1 MASRQYSGKKPQNL
15 KKTLAF
21 FLSYIGRHRLI
32 FLAVAVM
39 VAISAIA
46 NLARYLHDPAHCQS
60 SGRWGYT
67 FPADGRVTCC
77 RDFRHRSFFCLGI
90 HTDHGKGLSKGA
102 CMISDRIFLHISRHF
117 R

>member
-1 MASRQYSGKKPQNL
+1 MGRSPQNL

-46 NLARYLHDPAHCQS
+46 NLAGTYMIRPIVNHL
-60 SGRWGYT
+60 
-67 FPADGRVTCC
+67 ADGDIHSLLMGVLLAAGILPQEPFLPGDT
-77 RDFRHRSFFCLGI
+77 HRLW
-90 HTDHGKGLSKGA
+90 
-102 CMISDRIFLHISRHF
+102 
-117 R
+117 

>member
-46 NLARYLHDPAHCQS
+46 NLAGTYMIRPIVNHL
-60 SGRWGYT
+60 
-67 FPADGRVTCC
+67 ADGDIHSLLMGVLLAAG
-77 RDFRHRSFFCLGI
+77 DFCHRSL
-90 HTDHGKGLSKGA
+90 
-102 CMISDRIFLHISRHF
+102 FLPGDTHRLW
-117 R
+117 